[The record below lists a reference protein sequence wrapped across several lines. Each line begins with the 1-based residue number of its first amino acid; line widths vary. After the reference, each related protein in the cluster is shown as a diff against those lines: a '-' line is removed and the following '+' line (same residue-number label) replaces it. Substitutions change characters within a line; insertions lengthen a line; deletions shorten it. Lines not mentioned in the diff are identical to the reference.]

1 MNLGD
6 IYLVKIG
13 ESEFAPHICYSS
25 FYNASEDI
33 VTILRPVKLTKD
45 FVVAKKGKKIE
56 QLLILNGK
64 ADTPMV
70 YFMSI

>member
-33 VTILRPVKLTKD
+33 ITILRPVRLAKD
-45 FVVAKKGKKIE
+45 SVLAKKGKKIE
-56 QLLILNGK
+56 QLMVLNGEH
-64 ADTPMV
+64 TTQMI
-70 YFMSI
+70 YLQSI